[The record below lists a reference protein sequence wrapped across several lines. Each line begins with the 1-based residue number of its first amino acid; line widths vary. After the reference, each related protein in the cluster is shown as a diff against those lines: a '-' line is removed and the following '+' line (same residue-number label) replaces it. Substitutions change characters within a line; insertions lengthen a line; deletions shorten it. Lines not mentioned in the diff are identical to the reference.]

1 MEQRT
6 DPREA
11 LRLPLRLGDGTA
23 AMTRDVSPSGM
34 YFEIAGDY
42 ALRGPVVFE
51 MELAEARM
59 KFTAHGEIV
68 RIDRM
73 PGYTGVAVKLI
84 APKLVPLA

>member
-1 MEQRT
+1 MEQRI
-6 DPREA
+6 DPRET
-11 LRLPLRLGDGTA
+11 LRLPLRLGDGTT

-34 YFEIAGDY
+34 YFEVPGDY
-42 ALRGPVVFE
+42 ALVGPVVFE
-51 MELAEARM
+51 LELAEANM

-84 APKLVPLA
+84 APKLEPLA